1 MKVKTIEGPTPH
13 ILLEDV
19 FTDEQLKSIWTELEF
34 LHPSLVDGS
43 NTAPAKS
50 DDGVILKQN
59 TGMFLYETYQ
69 DSVVSPICENT
80 AMVAWRS
87 SLRDFWSSSWTKTM
101 YDKTNWDAI
110 MVSYYGDTDYYH
122 PHHDES
128 VFTMLLWLWKEPKK
142 FSGGNLYFPD
152 VNHAVECRNNCGIIF
167 MSTETHGVQPV
178 ELNEEGYG
186 RYCISMFSGISN
198 NPPN

>member
-1 MKVKTIEGPTPH
+1 MNNSSLFGQNLSFCT
-13 ILLEDV
+13 
-19 FTDEQLKSIWTELEF
+19 
-34 LHPSLVDGS
+34 PSLVDGS
-43 NTAPAKS
+43 NTAPAKN

-59 TGMFLYETYQ
+59 TGMFLYETYK

-128 VFTMLLWLWKEPKK
+128 VFTMLLWLWKEPKNSLVVICT
-142 FSGGNLYFPD
+142 FLMLIMLLN
-152 VNHAVECRNNCGIIF
+152 VGI
-167 MSTETHGVQPV
+167 TVV
-178 ELNEEGYG
+178 
-186 RYCISMFSGISN
+186 
-198 NPPN
+198 